1 MPAIQRGLQKDWIR
15 TVTGQTDSRGRLLAA
30 VGLSVVALAGA
41 TPADAQ
47 VAAEIERALSTPN
60 TVIERFTPAP
70 KRGSFNAV
78 VRDERQL
85 VPIEKAR
92 QIRFTLRS
100 VTVEGAFILTPEQ
113 LAATWSDQLGD
124 IVSLADLYDI
134 ADAMEA
140 MFLDAGYYAQVVVPE
155 QELSSGNIRIFIYE
169 SYIRDLTVRS
179 DVPGMR
185 ERLAPYIDRITAMR
199 PIRVK
204 DLERQLLLMSDL
216 AGITINGVVTRPKE
230 ANGGGSLDLE
240 ITFTRASGKITL
252 DNLGDDSAGPL
263 ELSGQLTFNDV
274 FGLFESTNM
283 VGLTIPD
290 QPKELL
296 FFQIGQDI
304 PVGTHGL
311 HVGYTLTA
319 LTSEPNDPQPIDI
332 DVGVTQLSLFGRYP
346 LIRTIDRSLFAGVG
360 FEARDNDVD
369 IMGQPILRS
378 RARWISASLD
388 LEQALPRGVAKVGAA
403 FNQGINGLGSDGGN
417 DPLSG
422 RPGVPQDYRF
432 VSGTLDVSQA
442 LWERAALR
450 LRGLGQYTA
459 DPLPAAAQMSLG
471 GDPFG
476 QAFDGSSL
484 SGDSGVA
491 GIVEINQGVDLK
503 VDWID
508 SSALFVFADYGQL
521 WNHDVAVDYTE
532 ADLGSAGFGV
542 RGRVGDTLQGQLLLA
557 IPWKVDDDIDDP
569 GTRVFF
575 KLAADF

>member
-1 MPAIQRGLQKDWIR
+1 
-15 TVTGQTDSRGRLLAA
+15 VTAQTDFRGWLLA
-30 VGLSVVALAGA
+30 VGCLSVVALAGA
-41 TPADAQ
+41 TSADAQ

-70 KRGSFNAV
+70 KRGTVDIV
-78 VRDERQL
+78 VQDQRQL
-85 VPIEKAR
+85 IPLEEAR
-92 QIRFTLRS
+92 RIRIPLRA
-100 VTVEGAFILTPEQ
+100 VNIDGAFVLTPEQ
-113 LAATWSDQLGD
+113 LAETWKGRLGSE
-124 IVSLADLYDI
+124 VTLADIYGV

-140 MFLDAGYYAQVVVPE
+140 MYLDAGYYAQVVVPR
-155 QELSSGNIRIFIYE
+155 QELEDGEIRLVIYQ
-169 SYIRDLTVRS
+169 SYIRELTVRS

-216 AGITINGVVTRPKE
+216 AGLTIQGTARRPE
-230 ANGGGSLDLE
+230 DPSGGGSLDLE

-263 ELSGQLTFNDV
+263 ELSAQVTFNDV
-274 FGLFESTNM
+274 FGLFEATNM

-311 HVGYTLTA
+311 HVGYTLTT

-459 DPLPAAAQMSLG
+459 DPLPAAAQMNLG